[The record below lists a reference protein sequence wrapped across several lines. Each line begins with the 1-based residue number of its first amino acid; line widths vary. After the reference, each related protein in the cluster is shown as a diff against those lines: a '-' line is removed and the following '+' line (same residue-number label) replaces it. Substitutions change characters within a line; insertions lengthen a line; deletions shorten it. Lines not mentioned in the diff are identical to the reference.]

1 MSKSTAETPSV
12 PAGKVGC
19 LLCGGF
25 ISVQGGDRARFIDH
39 MSNEHDAK
47 NESHEVLLALCV
59 MDTKEKG
66 FLVKSSGA
74 RLEQVGKGQGPDY
87 SNSFLTKFSMAP
99 QQVPPAPAPRQSVP
113 QYRRGR
119 GATGTQ
125 IRPLPP
131 RQPSQAPPV
140 QPAPSPRAAPPP
152 PVVNMPNVLR
162 GNGSISI
169 SKVDQTKKCT
179 MCATILPNPAALREH
194 MNREH
199 LSILGGV
206 VVASGEDKRLALNSR
221 PAQEVKMQTPNTYLA
236 QGLTSGVQLRSPASA
251 LALNRSLPSPVT
263 PRPPASFQRAF
274 PNSGSRVSR
283 PRSPAVQNIR
293 TKQPADLAK
302 CNICGKSVEKS
313 KLAIH
318 KMSHSGDR
326 KVEKS
331 NLNRS
336 SLSSHVGPNTLKR
349 KMEDGVEHGA
359 NAKEKM
365 QDDQE
370 VELIEIDLDDSN
382 ESSMKNSPLPHTSF
396 KKDYKLGNG
405 NSDIQCDIC
414 KKKLA
419 SNMALK
425 MHNNLKHPIKKEV
438 DDAEMLLE
446 EENDN
451 MNKSTDVKENDD
463 VKNEIEKM
471 ETLELLDNLVNFLND
486 A

>member
-47 NESHEVLLALCV
+47 IDSHEVLLAICV
-59 MDTKEKG
+59 MDSKEKG

-87 SNSFLTKFSMAP
+87 SNSFLTKLSMAP
-99 QQVPPAPAPRQSVP
+99 QPVPPVPAPRQSVP

-125 IRPLPP
+125 IRPLLP
-131 RQPSQAPPV
+131 RQPSQAPPF

-206 VVASGEDKRLALNSR
+206 VVASGEEKRLAMNSR
-221 PAQEVKMQTPNTYLA
+221 PAQEVKMQTPNNTFLA
-236 QGLTSGVQLRSPASA
+236 PRLTSGVQLRSPA

-263 PRPPASFQRAF
+263 PRPPASFPRAI

-293 TKQPADLAK
+293 AKQPADLAK
-302 CNICGKSVEKS
+302 CNICGRSVEKS

-326 KVEKS
+326 KKIEKS

-336 SLSSHVGPNTLKR
+336 SQSNHVGPNTLKR
-349 KMEDGVEHGA
+349 KVEDGVEHGA
-359 NAKEKM
+359 NTKEKL

-370 VELIEIDLDDSN
+370 FELIEIDLDDSN
-382 ESSMKNSPLPHTSF
+382 ESSIKNSPLPHTSF
-396 KKDYKLGNG
+396 KKDDKPG

-438 DDAEMLLE
+438 DEAEMLLG
-446 EENDN
+446 EENDE
-451 MNKSTDVKENDD
+451 MNRSTDVKENDD

>member
-1 MSKSTAETPSV
+1 MSKSAAETPSV

-47 NESHEVLLALCV
+47 IDSHEVLLALCV
-59 MDTKEKG
+59 MDSKEKG

-74 RLEQVGKGQGPDY
+74 RLEQVGKGQDPDY

-99 QQVPPAPAPRQSVP
+99 QPVPPTPALRQPVP

-125 IRPLPP
+125 IRPLP

-206 VVASGEDKRLALNSR
+206 VVASGEDKRLAMNSR
-221 PAQEVKMQTPNTYLA
+221 PAPEVKVQTPSNTHLTPR
-236 QGLTSGVQLRSPASA
+236 LTSGVQLRSPA
-251 LALNRSLPSPVT
+251 LALNRSLPNPVT
-263 PRPPASFQRAF
+263 PRPQASFPRAF

-283 PRSPAVQNIR
+283 PRSPAIQNIR
-293 TKQPADLAK
+293 TKQPLDLAK

-313 KLAIH
+313 KLAVH
-318 KMSHSGDR
+318 KMSHSEDR
-326 KVEKS
+326 KMEKY
-331 NLNRS
+331 NLIRS
-336 SLSSHVGPNTLKR
+336 SQSNNVGKNTLKR

-359 NAKEKM
+359 TAKEKV
-365 QDDQE
+365 QNDQE
-370 VELIEIDLDDSN
+370 FELIEIDLDDSN
-382 ESSMKNSPLPHTSF
+382 EGSATNSPLPHTSF
-396 KKDYKLGNG
+396 KKDDKVG

-438 DDAEMLLE
+438 DDAEMLLG

-451 MNKSTDVKENDD
+451 MNKSSDVKENDD
-463 VKNEIEKM
+463 VKDEIEKM